1 MDGAEG
7 VFKAVDR
14 RHDCADPPEQER
26 IPLCDSRNAASCPVL
41 HKTVRW
47 FTLNREVRSIQGQ
60 GVSA

>member
-26 IPLCDSRNAASCPVL
+26 IPCATLEMPPRVRFSTKPFGGSR
-41 HKTVRW
+41 
-47 FTLNREVRSIQGQ
+47 
-60 GVSA
+60 